1 MLMHRLIWICLVSSV
16 LASGVWKPQRAA
28 AQAVEGI
35 ALDRFEPSVVGS
47 DWFVLD
53 SLDLRGELRGAA
65 GLVLSYARKPLVLSS
80 PGGDERVALVSDL
93 LVAHAGGALIA
104 WDRARFSLN
113 VPITL
118 VQAGESA
125 ESASGTFTPGGAAFG
140 DVRLGADLRIAGEYD
155 DPITL
160 AAGVLFFAP
169 TGSRDN
175 YTSDGAV
182 RTNLRAMVAG
192 LIGPFTYASSVSVAL
207 RARDDEFA
215 GSPMGHEV
223 QFAGAAGVRI
233 RDRLTIGPELN
244 GSTVISD
251 GDAAFARRTSNV
263 ELLLGGHLKLAKGL
277 QLGMGFG
284 PGLTRGFGTPE
295 LRAVLSV
302 AYIQPVAV
310 PPPPPEPAP
319 EPPPPPPPPPPPAP
333 PPPPS
338 DGDGDGIV
346 DEEDACPHVAGVA
359 TEDPATHGCPPVDRD
374 QDGILNDV
382 DACPDVAGPE
392 NADPKKHG
400 CPLARVEQGQIRI
413 IEQVQFATNTSR
425 ILPPSEPTLEAV
437 RTILADHPEITEV
450 LVQGHTDSVGRDK
463 YNQTLSEKRAASVQK
478 WLRDHG
484 VEATRLRAEGRGETT
499 PIDSNETV
507 EGRANNRRVE
517 FHIQQQAATE
527 PAAEPTRSTP

>member
-1 MLMHRLIWICLVSSV
+1 MLIHRLVWLCFLSWV
-16 LASGVWKPQRAA
+16 LASVWPPQRAA
-28 AQAVEGI
+28 AQARVEGI

-53 SLDLRGELRGAA
+53 SLDLRGDVRGAA

-93 LVAHAGGALIA
+93 VVAHAGGALTA

-125 ESASGTFTPGGAAFG
+125 EAASGTFSPGGAAFG
-140 DVRLGADLRIAGEYD
+140 DVRLGADVRLAGEYD

-160 AAGVLFFAP
+160 AAGALFFVP
-169 TGSRDN
+169 TGSRDAF
-175 YTSDGAV
+175 TSDGAA
-182 RTNLRAMVAG
+182 RANLRVMLAG
-192 LIGPFTYASSVSVAL
+192 LIRPFVYAGSLSVAL
-207 RARDDEFA
+207 RARDDEFG
-215 GSPMGHEV
+215 GSPMGHEL
-223 QFAGAAGVRI
+223 QFAGAAGLRI
-233 RDRLTIGPELN
+233 RDQLTIGPELN
-244 GSTVISD
+244 GSTVVA
-251 GDAAFARRTSNV
+251 DADAVFARRTSNV
-263 ELLLGGHLKLAKGL
+263 ELLLGGHFRTAKGL
-277 QLGMGFG
+277 QVGMGFG

-302 AYIQPVAV
+302 AYIQPVAP
-310 PPPPPEPAP
+310 PPPPPEPPA

-338 DGDGDGIV
+338 DLDGDGIV

-359 TEDPATHGCPPVDRD
+359 TGDPTTHGCPPVDRD

-392 NADPKKHG
+392 NPDPKKHG

-437 RTILADHPEITEV
+437 RTILVEHPEITEV
-450 LVQGHTDSVGRDK
+450 LVQGHTDDRGRDK
-463 YNQTLSEKRAASVQK
+463 YNQRLSEKRAAAVHK
-478 WLRDHG
+478 WLKDHG
-484 VEATRLRAEGRGETT
+484 IEATRMRSEGRGETT
-499 PIDSNETV
+499 PIDSNETD

-517 FHIQQQAATE
+517 FHIQQSTAA
-527 PAAEPTRSTP
+527 PVEPTRSTP